1 MENPGAITFN
11 DTAYIFKSKVTLEQ
25 YSRRCQTIV
34 HELAHMWFGNLVTMD
49 WWDGLWLNESFA
61 DCAALYALK
70 ELKLSFQISDF
81 GIMQNIRKGWGYVDD
96 QKITTHPIQTTV
108 ANTE

>member
-1 MENPGAITFN
+1 MFTSWLICGLETWSPWTGGMAFGSMRVAI
-11 DTAYIFKSKVTLEQ
+11 YQV
-25 YSRRCQTIV
+25 
-34 HELAHMWFGNLVTMD
+34 G
-49 WWDGLWLNESFA
+49 FA

-96 QKITTHPIQTTV
+96 QKITTHPIQTTGFIFYSLV